1 MKAWVQ
7 RRLRQKGY
15 TTASE
20 YVVQLLRHDQL
31 QDARDRVDA
40 KLLEALDSGEAK
52 AMTDDDWQQIRMTG
66 RKRAAVL
73 RRAKR

>member
-7 RRLRQKGY
+7 QRVRQKGY

-20 YVVQLLRHDQL
+20 YVMQLLRHDQL

-40 KLLEALDSGEAK
+40 KLLQALESGDPK
-52 AMTDDDWQQIRMTG
+52 PMTGEDWQAIRSNG
-66 RKRAAVL
+66 RKQAGSL